1 MKRIQR
7 KNFFEYNW
15 KSNPNAVYVGRPSK
29 WGNPYK
35 LKDGFTL
42 EESLIQYKSWLE
54 LQLDINPHFLDA
66 LIGKDLVCFCPLN
79 QPCHADIIMGKL
91 EEKAMKND

>member
-7 KNFFEYNW
+7 KGFDDYSW
-15 KSNPNAVYVGRPSK
+15 KSNPNAVYVGRPTK

-35 LKDGFTL
+35 VVEYGL
-42 EESLIQYKSWLE
+42 EECLRKYRKWLE
-54 LQLDINPHFLDA
+54 VKIVQYPNFIEP

-79 QPCHADIIMGKL
+79 QPCHADILIEYVKEIYGK
-91 EEKAMKND
+91 